1 MAGAFIA
8 TGRQM
13 GLSGGVAL
21 SGAILAS
28 REAHHLSSGL
38 PQNEAL
44 VAGAGDALVVSAAI
58 TIMGIAPIVLGKLRS
73 IARP

>member
-8 TGRQM
+8 TGRQI

-44 VAGAGDALVVSAAI
+44 VAGAGDTLVVSAVI
-58 TIMGIAPIVLGKLRS
+58 TIMGIAPFVLGKLRS
-73 IARP
+73 LARR